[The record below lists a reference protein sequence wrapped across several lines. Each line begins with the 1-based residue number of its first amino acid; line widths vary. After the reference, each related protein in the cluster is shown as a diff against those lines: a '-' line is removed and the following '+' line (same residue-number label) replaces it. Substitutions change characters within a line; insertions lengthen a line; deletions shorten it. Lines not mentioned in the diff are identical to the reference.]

1 MGFAIEGKMFPP
13 DQMPGARY
21 HFVTPDYFTTIGV
34 PLITGRALTGTDRD
48 GALPVIL
55 VNQKLADTYF
65 PGEEAAGRRITFSSK
80 PAEKDWLTIAGVVG
94 SVKDF
99 PNSTDS
105 VSAFYWPMAQQ
116 PPRDMI
122 LAIRIAGD
130 PRRMIETVRS
140 EVALLDRDL
149 PVADVT
155 TLDEIA
161 SAAVARQ
168 RFTLVLVG
176 FFAFSALALSSV
188 GIYGVLSYLV
198 AQRTQEIG
206 VRMALGAQLN
216 DVLKLVIRQGMTLAL
231 GGVAVGL
238 AASFALMRLMEG
250 LLFEVS
256 PFDPLTL
263 GLVAGLLMVVAFVAC
278 WLPARRATKVDPI
291 VTLRYE

>member
-1 MGFAIEGKMFPP
+1 MGFAIEGKTSP
-13 DQMPGARY
+13 DNDGPGARY
-21 HFVTPDYFTTIGV
+21 HFVTPDYFKTIGV
-34 PLITGRALTGTDRD
+34 PLVSGRALTRADRD
-48 GALPVIL
+48 GASPVIL
-55 VNQKLADTYF
+55 VNKKLAETYF
-65 PGEEAAGRRITFSSK
+65 PGEEAAGKRITFSGK
-80 PAEKDWLTIAGVVG
+80 PTEKDWLTIAGVVG
-94 SVKDF
+94 NVKDF
-99 PNSTDS
+99 PNSIDS
-105 VSAFYWPMAQQ
+105 VPAFYWPMAQQ

-122 LAIRIAGD
+122 LAVRTAGD
-130 PRRMIETVRS
+130 PKRMIEVVRS
-140 EVALLDRDL
+140 EVASLDRDL

-155 TLDEIA
+155 TLDEV
-161 SAAVARQ
+161 SSSAVAGQ

-176 FFAFSALALSSV
+176 FFAFSALALSAV

-238 AASFALMRLMEG
+238 AASFALTRLMEG

-263 GLVAGLLMVVAFVAC
+263 GLVAMVLVVVAFVAC